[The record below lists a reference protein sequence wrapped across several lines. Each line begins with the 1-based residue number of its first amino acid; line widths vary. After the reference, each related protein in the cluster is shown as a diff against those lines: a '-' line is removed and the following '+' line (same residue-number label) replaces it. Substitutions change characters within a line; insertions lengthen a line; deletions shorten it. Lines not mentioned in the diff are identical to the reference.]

1 MIHLQVNPGSG
12 IPIYRQV
19 VDQIRQYVDSELLS
33 AGTELPSV
41 GNMATSLGV
50 NPAAVARAY
59 TELEQE
65 DIVEMNVQKWG
76 QVNFL
81 ISRIVHFFSNGE

>member
-19 VDQIRQYVDSELLS
+19 ADQIRRYVDSELLP

-41 GNMATSLGV
+41 GNMAASLGV
-50 NPAAVARAY
+50 NPAAVAKAY

-65 DIVEMNVQKWG
+65 DIVEMDVQKWG
-76 QVNFL
+76 RVSFL
-81 ISRIVHFFSNGE
+81 ISRIAHFLH